1 MANLFEQKDR
11 RVIPNWRSF
20 SRTLNLGELRY
31 PKKISESK
39 YKTNLSI
46 KYYLLDWERS
56 KSVSVAGDLISAA
69 FVNGFID
76 NEKVKEAAKYI
87 LKNKKKAT
95 DSLVSIVQI
104 ILESTSKDPE
114 NNFFIKKFKKFNPSD
129 CHIEINKYKKLIN
142 NYPYNPIVYVD
153 LSRLYSVLGLEKKS
167 IKNMK
172 IALHLAPGNR
182 FVLRAA
188 ARLFSHFR
196 QLEYIHDLIRKSE
209 LVKIDPWITSTE
221 IALATIL
228 DKRSKLIKTGLSMIN
243 SNNYAWNSLTELASS
258 IGTLEFLNG
267 NRKKAKKYLKMA
279 IISPNDNSLAQ
290 IEWINNRDLL
300 LDINPSDYDINN
312 NYEALALYKYFNQD
326 YKTAYDQCKE
336 WFFDLPFS
344 KRPVI
349 LGYHIATTFLDRP
362 SKAIEFLQAGLY
374 SHPNDAQI
382 INNLAYS
389 LALENKIDEAEKYM
403 NQIIDVSE
411 MSTNTKICLTATR
424 GLIFFR
430 KDQISKGIDLYEKAI
445 AIAKSSNNN
454 YFIWLAKLNFARELI
469 FSTSALKSTIENLVM
484 KIPEKAEFPEI
495 NKLKLEVINLYKKN
509 SNILSQK
516 GPVVY
521 NP

>member
-1 MANLFEQKDR
+1 MANFFEQKDR

-31 PKKISESK
+31 PKNISESK
-39 YKTNLSI
+39 DKTNLSI
-46 KYYLLDWERS
+46 EDYLLDWEGS

-104 ILESTSKDPE
+104 ILESTSKDPK
-114 NNFFIKKFKKFNPSD
+114 NNFFIKKFKNFDPSD
-129 CHIEINKYKKLIN
+129 CHIKINKYKKLIN

-153 LSRLYSVLGLEKKS
+153 LSRLYLVLGLEKKS

-188 ARLFSHFR
+188 ARLFSHFK

-209 LVKIDPWITSTE
+209 LVNIDPWITSTE

-228 DKRSKLIKTGLSMIN
+228 DKRSKLIKTGQSMIN
-243 SNNYAWNSLTELASS
+243 SSNYAWSSLTELASS

-279 IISPNDNSLAQ
+279 IISPNENSLAQ

-300 LDINPSDYDINN
+300 LDINPSDYNINN
-312 NYEALALYKYFNQD
+312 NYEALALHKYLNQD
-326 YKTAYDQCKE
+326 YKTAFNHCEE
-336 WFFDLPFS
+336 WFCDLPFS
-344 KRPVI
+344 KRPV
-349 LGYHIATTFLDRP
+349 LFGSYIAGSLLDKQRD
-362 SKAIEFLQAGLY
+362 AIEFLQAGFC
-374 SHPNDAQI
+374 SNPRDAEI
-382 INNLAYS
+382 INDLAYY
-389 LALENKIDEAEKYM
+389 LAIENKIQNAEKYM
-403 NQIIDVSE
+403 NQITDISDI
-411 MSTNTKICLTATR
+411 STNTTICLTATQ

-430 KDQISKGIDLYEKAI
+430 KGKISEGIDLYEKAI
-445 AIAKSSNNN
+445 VSAKSSNNN
-454 YFIWLAKLNFARELI
+454 HFIWLAKLNFARELI
-469 FSTSALKSTIENLVM
+469 FSTSALKSAIENLFL
-484 KIPEKAEFPEI
+484 KIPENTKFPDV
-495 NKLKLEVINLYKKN
+495 NKLKREVIDLYKKH
-509 SNILSQK
+509 SNILPKK
-516 GPVVY
+516 GSVVY

>member
-1 MANLFEQKDR
+1 MANFFEQRER

-20 SRTLNLGELRY
+20 SRTLKLGELRY
-31 PKKISESK
+31 PKIISESK
-39 YKTNLSI
+39 DKTNLSI
-46 KYYLLDWERS
+46 KDYLIGWEGS

-69 FVNGFID
+69 FVNGFTY
-76 NEKVKEAAKYI
+76 NERVKEAAKYI

-104 ILESTSKDPE
+104 ILESTSKNPK
-114 NNFFIKKFKKFNPSD
+114 NNFFIKKLKKFNPAD
-129 CHIEINKYKKLIN
+129 CHIEIKKYKKLIN
-142 NYPYNPIVYVD
+142 NFPYNPIAYVD

-172 IALHLAPGNR
+172 IALHLAPENR

-196 QLEYIHDLIRKSE
+196 QFEYIHDLIRKSE
-209 LVKIDPWITSTE
+209 IVKIDPWITSTE

-258 IGTLEFLNG
+258 VGTLEFLNG
-267 NRKKAKKYLKMA
+267 NRKKAKKYLKIA

-290 IEWINNRDLL
+290 IEWINNTDLL

-312 NYEALALYKYFNQD
+312 NYEALALYKYFNRD
-326 YKTAYDQCKE
+326 YKTAFDQCKE
-336 WFFDLPFS
+336 WFCDLPFS
-344 KRPVI
+344 KRPVL
-349 LGYHIATTFLDRP
+349 LGSHIAYLLDKP
-362 SKAIEFLQAGLY
+362 SDEIEFLQKGFY
-374 SHPNDAQI
+374 SNPHDAQI

-389 LALENKIDEAEKYM
+389 LSIENRINDAEKYM
-403 NQIIDVSE
+403 DQINDISE
-411 MSTNTKICLTATR
+411 ISTNTKICLTATQ

-430 KDQISKGIDLYEKAI
+430 KGQISKGIELYERAI
-445 AIAKSSNNN
+445 AAAKSFNINHL
-454 YFIWLAKLNFARELI
+454 IWLAKLNFARELI
-469 FSTSALKSTIENLVM
+469 LSRSALKSTIENLFL
-484 KIPEKAEFPEI
+484 KIPDNTKFPDI
-495 NKLKLEVINLYKKN
+495 NKLKHEVIDLYNKDN
-509 SNILSQK
+509 NILPQK